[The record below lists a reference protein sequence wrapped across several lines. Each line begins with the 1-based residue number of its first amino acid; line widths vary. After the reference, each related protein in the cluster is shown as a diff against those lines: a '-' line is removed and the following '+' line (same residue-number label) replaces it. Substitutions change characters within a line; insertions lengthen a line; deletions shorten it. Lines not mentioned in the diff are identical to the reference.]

1 MLEQKFYSIMIME
14 DRKKCNSED
23 LIDENLDIA
32 NQTLEVLKN
41 QEKQLND
48 VEDSLFNIE
57 YYSRKS
63 KDILKRMEGFFKRLW
78 YRPVEVDETRDFN
91 VIQMDAI
98 EHTNYGNM
106 DILDKLGEL
115 KNVGL
120 KIGESLDNQ
129 NKILDK
135 LDVDVDKNK
144 SYINKNNRKINNL
157 L

>member
-1 MLEQKFYSIMIME
+1 ME
-14 DRKKCNSED
+14 DRKKCNSEY
-23 LIDENLDIA
+23 LIDENLEIA
-32 NQTLEVLKN
+32 NQTLEVLKS
-41 QEKQLND
+41 QEKQLNI

-63 KDILKRMEGFFKRLW
+63 KDILKRMDGFFKRLW

-91 VIQMDAI
+91 IIQMEAL
-98 EHTNYGNM
+98 EKENYGNKC
-106 DILDKLGEL
+106 ILDKLGEL

-120 KIGESLDNQ
+120 RIGESLDNQ

-135 LDVDVDKNK
+135 LDVGVDKNK
-144 SYINKNNRKINNL
+144 SYIGKNNRKINNL